1 MLKFYASDCDFDH
14 AGRHMSASTA
24 RTYLENIRA
33 LETVQTVI
41 WKPCCTRLI
50 YPGGDAW

>member
-1 MLKFYASDCDFDH
+1 MLEFYASDCDFDH

-24 RTYLENIRA
+24 RTDFENIRA

-41 WKPCCTRLI
+41 WKPCCARLI